1 MRIIGLMILIYSKL
15 VCSLPAHN
23 QLIQKIE
30 HIQNISA
37 DFQQVV
43 FINGRRSASSSGH
56 FVLSR
61 PARMRW
67 TTNKPTRQILVAD
80 GQYIWVYEPE
90 LQQATKRLQ
99 KHGVEGT
106 AGLFLSAKPNLW
118 VQAYQ
123 VRNLPGPLGYQV
135 FELKTKNAKRSIRK
149 LVLSFKHDALQQI
162 EFWDQLGQ
170 YSQISL
176 IHPRVNQQIK
186 ASEFSLHLPK
196 QVDVIN
202 LG

>member
-1 MRIIGLMILIYSKL
+1 MRIIGLL
-15 VCSLPAHN
+15 VLLYAQLGYALPAHN

-30 HIQNISA
+30 SIQNISA
-37 DFQQVV
+37 DFQQVL
-43 FINGRRSASSSGH
+43 FINGRRSASTSGH

-61 PARMRW
+61 PGHMRW
-67 TTNKPTRQILVAD
+67 TTTKPGRQILVAD

-99 KHGVEGT
+99 KHGVAGT

-123 VRNLPGPLGYQV
+123 VSNLQAPLGHQV
-135 FELKTKNAKRSIRK
+135 FQLKAKNSKRSIAK
-149 LVLSFKHDALQQI
+149 LILSFNQQSLQQI

-170 YSQISL
+170 YSQITL
-176 IHPRVNQQIK
+176 LHPKVNQKIQ
-186 ASEFSLHLPK
+186 ASEFSIKLPK

>member
-1 MRIIGLMILIYSKL
+1 MRIIGLLILIFSKWIWA
-15 VCSLPAHN
+15 LPAHN
-23 QLIQKIE
+23 QLIQKVE

-43 FINGRRSASSSGH
+43 FINGRRSASSHGH

-61 PARMRW
+61 PGQMRW
-67 TTNKPTRQILVAD
+67 ITEKPSRQILVAD
-80 GQYIWVYEPE
+80 GQYIWVYEPA

-99 KHGVEGT
+99 KHGIAGT

-123 VRNLPGPLGYQV
+123 VRNIQAPSGEQAFQLNA
-135 FELKTKNAKRSIRK
+135 KNPKRSIAK
-149 LVLSFKHDALQQI
+149 LILRFKHDVLQQI

-170 YSQISL
+170 YSQITLQHSK
-176 IHPRVNQQIK
+176 VNQK
-186 ASEFSLHLPK
+186 LAASVFRMTLPK
-196 QVDVIN
+196 QVDVID

>member
-1 MRIIGLMILIYSKL
+1 MRVLGLLVLIYSQWIGA
-15 VCSLPAHN
+15 LPAHN

-30 HIQNISA
+30 KIHNIRA

-61 PARMRW
+61 PGRMRW
-67 TTNKPTRQILVAD
+67 ITTKPTRQILVAD

-99 KHGVEGT
+99 KHGISGT

-118 VQAYQ
+118 VAAYQ
-123 VRNLPGPLGYQV
+123 VTNLQAPNGHQI
-135 FELKTKNAKRSIRK
+135 FQLKAKNPKRSIAK
-149 LVLSFKHDALQQI
+149 LILNFKHESLQQI

-176 IHPRVNQQIK
+176 VHTKINQKIEVSSFK
-186 ASEFSLHLPK
+186 LNLPK
-196 QVDVIN
+196 EVDVIN